1 MTDTLTTVNAFRV
14 AADLIDRKGYTPSC
28 STYAGG
34 PLNVSAAFDAAAELI
49 GCFTDELE
57 RAFAGWLELR
67 GIAPAGLLGA
77 DGAARVTEWEI
88 DRGGRNGV
96 EVTRELRAAA
106 GALTTVRNDQPGCS
120 CQL

>member
-14 AADLIDRKGYTPSC
+14 AADFIDRKGYTSSC
-28 STYAGG
+28 SIYQGG
-34 PLNVSAAFDAAAELI
+34 PLNVSAAFEVAAELV

-77 DGAARVTEWEI
+77 DAAGRVAEWET

-96 EVTRELRAAA
+96 DVTRELRAAA
-106 GALTTVRNDQPGCS
+106 DALATVRV
-120 CQL
+120 